1 MIRLRRGFCALGIL
15 CALFSAGSV
24 WAEEGSNLDVV
35 MTVQV
40 LTVYRFGALNVNA
53 ATGTS
58 AVSDRILVQNTGN
71 VNETFVIKITTVTGD
86 WKYVETQ
93 PGLDEFRLSVIWHKW
108 DIKPSTKEFQTN
120 DILKLTEVVASTT
133 TFFNEVDVSQHY
145 PVGENVNLNTVNGV
159 NVPPKSVDNARS
171 IRYLFFRYDAPQSY
185 TPGKTNVN
193 MSYVVTAIA
202 SE

>member
-1 MIRLRRGFCALGIL
+1 MKRFTGKFFELGLVCTLL
-15 CALFSAGSV
+15 CAGSV
-24 WAEEGSNLDVV
+24 WAEEGSNLDVT

-40 LTVYRFGALNVNA
+40 LTVYRFGSLNVNA

-93 PGLDEFRLSVIWHKW
+93 PGQDEFRLSVIWHKW
-108 DIKPSTKEFQTN
+108 DVKPSTKEFQTN

-133 TFFNEVDVSQHY
+133 TFFNELDVSQHY
-145 PVGENVNLNTVNGV
+145 AAGENVNQNTVNGV